1 MGHLK
6 VEGEVTIATT
16 VHHQDQ
22 EVMAVRIALMV
33 TMETMARLEAMVTT
47 NPMVAT
53 VPTLSVGD
61 MGDIVVGM
69 DLLVEG
75 VTMAE
80 DMGATGDIM
89 GATAV
94 VGAMGGPAGGGTGA
108 TSSAGTDLLT

>member
-1 MGHLK
+1 M
-6 VEGEVTIATT
+6 EGAVTTATT

-22 EVMAVRIALMV
+22 EVMAVHTALMV
-33 TMETMARLEAMVTT
+33 TMETMALLEAMVTT

-61 MGDIVVGM
+61 MGDIVAGM
-69 DLLVEG
+69 GLLVEG

-94 VGAMGGPAGGGTGA
+94 VGAMGGPAEGGTGA
-108 TSSAGTDLLT
+108 TSSAGTDLLS